1 MYNYQ
6 NRETMKEKKETEKKA
21 TNPEQPSVPVRER
34 MWREKFAKIEAYINE
49 HHHLPSKK
57 KKDHM
62 DLVNWWKYNVR
73 LAKRGKL
80 SEARLQ
86 KLRALSES
94 RDGYV
99 LVLPEKGK

>member
-1 MYNYQ
+1 
-6 NRETMKEKKETEKKA
+6 MKETKQVA
-21 TNPEQPSVPVRER
+21 TTTDQPVVPVRER
-34 MWREKFAKIEAYINE
+34 MWLARFAKMEAYINE
-49 HHHLPSKK
+49 HHHLPDKK

-86 KLRALSES
+86 KLKALSES